1 MPLLISLETST
12 KFSPPQLLGA
22 GSCYRSGLSS
32 TDFGESLCDET
43 PSNVLGNTGLSLAF
57 C

>member
-12 KFSPPQLLGA
+12 KFSPPRLLA
-22 GSCYRSGLSS
+22 AESRYRSGLSS
-32 TDFGESLCDET
+32 MDFGKSLCHEI
-43 PSNVLGNTGLSLAF
+43 PSNALGNTGLSLAF